1 MSVSQSADLVGHIV
15 GHYRILE
22 ALASGGMATVYQAE
36 DVHLHRRVALK
47 VFRPEAGET
56 STFLRHFA
64 REAQVLA
71 NLDHPHILL
80 VHDYGEQE
88 GLAYL
93 VMPLMTQGSLQDRLR
108 SHQPFSVAEV
118 LKLAEQILETLQYA
132 HERGLVHRDIK
143 PANLLFKSDSI
154 LLLADF
160 GLVKILAAANE
171 QAPEHLAL
179 VPTATALDLSSLA
192 FVGTP
197 AYMAPEQIQ
206 GQAFPQSDL
215 YSVGVVLYELLTG
228 SRPFNAD
235 SLADL
240 LMQHLTQSP
249 RPLRELNPS
258 IPPHVETAVLRAL
271 EKNPRHRYQSANSF
285 LQALRTASQDL
296 ELLRTENA
304 GLEDGVPSPAAP
316 SLQTTVDPFKT
327 QWMMDSYPAKQA
339 RATTPHLTSLTHD
352 KQRGW
357 VPTTHLL
364 LLALLILVVAG
375 GTLGA
380 LVYQNN
386 RNRTRSSP
394 GPTPSPSV
402 IHIAT
407 PSPTGSRNLGS
418 VVSVPQTCPKDEAH
432 ANQAVI
438 PHLPSQ
444 GNHQTLVYLTSTS
457 DKNSREVS
465 TFQRYDI
472 SSGRSST
479 IVKLPPGEH
488 VEDTQISGD
497 GQWIL
502 FLADYSTLTP
512 PGGISKLQLVRLDG
526 QYLQTL
532 YCSTRI
538 ISSVLWSPDAHF
550 VVFNLLSPTGDI
562 NTQTPLTMEELDTG
576 AGTLT
581 PLLHATTGT
590 GYTPLIWA
598 NQGGAVYSTFYATNY
613 QFGSAGGPE
622 VALPGNLYVFVD
634 AYLHSPAKP
643 VLLSTTNGCQTYAL
657 SPDNTRLFIS
667 QCHPAFGPQAP
678 STIQVEDTSDPQ
690 HPSSPRT
697 ILSSNTL
704 AIFHIAAISNTT
716 LLFDVLNQSGD
727 TSQNGIWKINMDG
740 TDLGRL
746 TTRGML
752 DAFDY
757 LDSGAYQDPWTNTS
771 RDGQFYTVADPSNSN
786 TRLSYGLV
794 NGNKSQLPVSLP
806 INQNGVLGWTT
817 L

>member
-1 MSVSQSADLVGHIV
+1 MPQPADLVGHIV

-22 ALASGGMATVYQAE
+22 PLASGGMAIVYQAE
-36 DVHLHRRVALK
+36 DVHLYRRVALK

-93 VMPLMTQGSLQDRLR
+93 VMPLMTHGSLQDRLLSR
-108 SHQPFSVAEV
+108 RPFSVAEV

-143 PANLLFKSDSI
+143 PANLLFKSDGT

-171 QAPEHLAL
+171 QAPDHPAL

-206 GQAFPQSDL
+206 GQALPQSDL

-228 SRPFNAD
+228 NRPFNAD
-235 SLADL
+235 SVVDL

-249 RPLRELNPS
+249 RPLRELNPG
-258 IPPHVETAVLRAL
+258 IPPHVETAVMHAL
-271 EKNPRHRYQSANSF
+271 EKDPHHRYQSANSF
-285 LQALRTASQDL
+285 LQALRAASQDL
-296 ELLRTENA
+296 EPLRAENT
-304 GLEDGVPSPAAP
+304 GLEDGTPSPAAP
-316 SLQTTVDPFKT
+316 SLQTSADPFKT
-327 QWMMDSYPAKQA
+327 QRMADSQPAKQA
-339 RATTPHLTSLTHD
+339 RTSTPHLILLASS
-352 KQRGW
+352 KQRRW
-357 VPTTHLL
+357 VPSQLL
-364 LLALLILVVAG
+364 LLVLLILVVAG
-375 GTLGA
+375 STLGA

-386 RNRTRSSP
+386 RARSSP

-402 IHIAT
+402 IHTTT
-407 PSPTGSRNLGS
+407 PSPHRSGNQGN

-438 PHLPSQ
+438 PYLPSQ
-444 GNHQTLVYLTSTS
+444 GNHQILVYLTSTY
-457 DKNSREVS
+457 DKNFYELSA
-465 TFQRYDI
+465 FQRYDM
-472 SSGRSST
+472 STGRSST
-479 IVKLPPGEH
+479 ILKLPPGGH
-488 VEDTQISGD
+488 VEDAQISGD

-502 FLADYSTLTP
+502 FLADYSTSTP

-532 YCSTRI
+532 YCSTKI
-538 ISSVLWSPDAHF
+538 IRSMLWSPDARF
-550 VVFNLLSPTGDI
+550 VVFNLLSPTGVI
-562 NTQTPLTMEELDTG
+562 NSHTPLTMEELDTG
-576 AGTLT
+576 TGTLI
-581 PLLHATTGT
+581 PLLHATAGT
-590 GYTPLIWA
+590 GYTPLIWV

-613 QFGSAGGPE
+613 QFGFAGGPE
-622 VALPGNLYVFVD
+622 VALPENLYVFVD
-634 AYLHSPAKP
+634 ADQHSPATP
-643 VLLSTTNGCQTYAL
+643 VLISKTNHCQTYAL

-667 QCHPAFGPQAP
+667 QCHQASGPQAP
-678 STIQVEDTSDPQ
+678 STIQVEDTSDPR

-697 ILSSNTL
+697 ILGNDTL

-716 LLFDVLNQSGD
+716 LLFDVLNQGGD

-740 TDLGRL
+740 TGLRRL
-746 TTRGML
+746 TTKGML
-752 DAFDY
+752 DAFDH
-757 LDSGAYQDPWTNTS
+757 LDSGAYQDPWTNVS
-771 RDGQFYTVADPSNSN
+771 RDGQFYTVADWPNSN
-786 TRLSYGLV
+786 TGLSYGPV
-794 NGNKSQLPVSLP
+794 NGNESQLTPVPLP
-806 INQNGVLGWTT
+806 VDQDGLIGWTT